1 MSILNSPSLS
11 KLETMISD
19 YAGLKSSDILTR
31 KLSFILKG
39 LKEEELSQWVE
50 SISSDPYKTELPAL
64 VEDLN
69 NHETYFFRDVAQMKI
84 LSEKIIPEMID
95 RKIAER
101 DFTITIWSAACS
113 SGEEVY
119 TLAMILLKT
128 FIDKKLSL
136 KLKEGLILPPTG
148 WKIQIVGTDIS
159 RQVIRKAKEG
169 IFESSER
176 GLSSFRNFPKDYMEF
191 FSLAKEY
198 EDSIG
203 NKKKVYHI
211 NDVIKSFVRFD
222 IFNLMKPV
230 PPVRNC
236 DLVLCR
242 NVMIYLHEQGQT
254 HVEMVVR
261 SALKS
266 GGVFMFST
274 VDNLS
279 NTVGVEVKNDLGCV
293 YYQKR

>member
-1 MSILNSPSLS
+1 
-11 KLETMISD
+11 MISK
-19 YAGLKSSDILTR
+19 YAGLKQSEILTR

-39 LKEEELSQWVE
+39 LPETELANWVE
-50 SISSDPYKTELPAL
+50 SIIKDPYKTELPAL

-69 NHETYFFRDVAQMKI
+69 NHETYFFRDVAQMRVLTEKI
-84 LSEKIIPEMID
+84 LPEMID
-95 RKIAER
+95 KKIAAR

-119 TLAMILLKT
+119 TLAMILLQV

-148 WKIQIVGTDIS
+148 WKIQINGTDIS
-159 RQVIRKAKEG
+159 RQVIRKASEG
-169 IFESSER
+169 IYESSAR
-176 GLSSFRNFPKDYMEF
+176 GLSSFRNFPQEYMQF
-191 FSLAKEY
+191 FTLAKEY

-203 NKKKVYHI
+203 NKKQVYHV
-211 NDVIKSFVRFD
+211 NEVVKSFVKFD
-222 IFNLMKPV
+222 IFNLMNPI

-242 NVMIYLHEQGQT
+242 NVMIYLHEEAQT

-261 SALKS
+261 SSLRP
-266 GGVFMFST
+266 GGIFMFSA
-274 VDNLS
+274 VDHLS
-279 NTVGVEVKNDLGCV
+279 NTIGVHVRNEHGCV
-293 YYQKR
+293 YYEKK